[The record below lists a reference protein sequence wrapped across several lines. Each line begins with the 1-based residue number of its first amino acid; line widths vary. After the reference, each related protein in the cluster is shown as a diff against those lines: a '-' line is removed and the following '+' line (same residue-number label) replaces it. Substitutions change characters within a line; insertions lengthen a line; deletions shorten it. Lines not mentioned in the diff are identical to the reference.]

1 MATLLER
8 ISEIIKAK
16 GYSPRSFAI
25 TIGFNYSTLNNYLTG
40 RRTTIDYELVEK
52 TLMSIGDISAEWL
65 LRGKGE
71 MLISANQPAD
81 GSSERISMLVDTITT
96 LQKTINEQMKTIKS
110 FEEKTK
116 RLEAELAIIKSER
129 KIG

>member
-40 RRTTIDYELVEK
+40 RRTTIDCELVEK

-71 MLISANQPAD
+71 MLISANQPND
-81 GSSERISMLVDTITT
+81 GSCERISMLVDTITT
-96 LQKTINEQMKTIKS
+96 LQKTINEQMKSIQVY
-110 FEEKTK
+110 EERERK
-116 RLEAELAIIKSER
+116 LIGELAMLKNER
-129 KIG
+129 NIG

>member
-71 MLISANQPAD
+71 MLISANQPTD

-96 LQKTINEQMKTIKS
+96 LQKTINEQMKSIQVYK
-110 FEEKTK
+110 ERERK
-116 RLEAELAIIKSER
+116 LIGELAILKNER
-129 KIG
+129 NIG

>member
-65 LRGKGE
+65 LRGKGT
-71 MLISANQPAD
+71 MLL
-81 GSSERISMLVDTITT
+81 SETTLDSNLERMNRLVDTITT
-96 LQKTINEQMKTIKS
+96 LQGTINEQMKTIKS

-116 RLEAELAIIKSER
+116 RLEAELAKIKSER